1 MLDRCGAWRKSGHGP
16 ASAEA
21 AVRLQ
26 AYATLA
32 SVAVVGVSTA
42 DVTRTVVD
50 EVGNS
55 SFTFQQPAG
64 PSDIQRHFI
73 TVGNGQTSTQLSFV
87 LWASSSTTSLQG
99 HSLQEFYLGSRNA
112 SNDIRF
118 QSLLYQNDS
127 VGLSAGT
134 PFVLFS
140 TWKENRGGTA
150 ATDAVPYT
158 SGSQF
163 FWPTERFFIGFTLG
177 TPGSGSPE
185 GWIEITYDPDAVS
198 LTIHDWY
205 VGAAGEEVLAGAT
218 VVPSL
223 PALATL
229 ACGAAGLRR
238 RRQRTVSN
246 S

>member
-1 MLDRCGAWRKSGHGP
+1 MVEFKKSQATSLGHPMHGEK
-16 ASAEA
+16 SM
-21 AVRLQ
+21 RLQ
-26 AYATLA
+26 AYSVLA
-32 SVAVVGVSTA
+32 AAALTGVSTA
-42 DVTRTVVD
+42 GVTRTVVD
-50 EVGNS
+50 EVGATT
-55 SFTFQQPAG
+55 FTFQDLSG
-64 PSDIQRHFI
+64 PSNIQRHFV
-73 TVGNGQTSTQLSFV
+73 TVGNGQTSDQLSFV
-87 LWASSSTTSLQG
+87 LWASSSTTSFQG
-99 HSLQEFYLGSRNA
+99 HSLQEFYLGKRIGSH
-112 SNDIRF
+112 DIRF

-140 TWKENRGGTA
+140 TWRENRGGTA
-150 ATDAVPYT
+150 ATDAVPFT
-158 SGSQF
+158 SGF
-163 FWPTERFFIGFTLG
+163 RLILPTDRFFIGFTLG
-177 TPGSGSPE
+177 SSGSGSPE

-218 VVPSL
+218 AVPSL

-246 S
+246 